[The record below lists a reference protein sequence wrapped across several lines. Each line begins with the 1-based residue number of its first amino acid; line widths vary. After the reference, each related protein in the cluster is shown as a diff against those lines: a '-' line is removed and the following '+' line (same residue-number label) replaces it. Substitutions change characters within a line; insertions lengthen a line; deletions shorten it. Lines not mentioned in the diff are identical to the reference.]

1 MRPNLAATETVRL
14 GIDPFHELFEA
25 LAILLLRD
33 GPWARLFC
41 FDGMVAEFKFGGIPW
56 EGEQAFGSDLALDVG
71 LQGRG
76 SRRLTWRV
84 KVLSIFFIVFCVT
97 MPFFS
102 GYLSTF
108 LGEYAI
114 FFDK

>member
-41 FDGMVAEFKFGGIPW
+41 FGGMVAEFKFGGIPW
-56 EGEQAFGSDLALDVG
+56 EGEQAFWSDLALHVG
-71 LQGRG
+71 LRGRG

-84 KVLSIFFIVFCVT
+84 KVLGIGEDGVRGYEGSASC
-97 MPFFS
+97 FS
-102 GYLSTF
+102 SSAL
-108 LGEYAI
+108 
-114 FFDK
+114 